1 MKNLI
6 LLITVV
12 ASVCCAIVSYLTEL
26 PLLVTLLFTAMGIL
40 NIWYVVAFTKW
51 KSMDLEGNIVLIPTL
66 VIDRERG
73 NKDVALVWLNC
84 GVTISEKGE

>member
-6 LLITVV
+6 LLISVV

-73 NKDVALVWLNC
+73 NKDVALVWLNW